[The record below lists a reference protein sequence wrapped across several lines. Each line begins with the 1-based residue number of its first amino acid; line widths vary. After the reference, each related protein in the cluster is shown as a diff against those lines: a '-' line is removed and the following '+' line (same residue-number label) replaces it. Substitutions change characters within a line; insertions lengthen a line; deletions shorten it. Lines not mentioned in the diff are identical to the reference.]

1 MIADTIIARLKA
13 NVEALGQRVDGAA
26 ALAPLIDGNELPAT
40 TPAAFVIPLG
50 LDAGRAESSTG
61 THRQMMH
68 LQWGV
73 LLVIDYA
80 GDVTGVETMP
90 EVGELAK
97 SIREA
102 LAGFQPGSDGVL
114 DLKRERLVKL
124 SKGTAFYQL
133 DFNVDEQLRIIS

>member
-1 MIADTIIARLKA
+1 
-13 NVEALGQRVDGAA
+13 
-26 ALAPLIDGNELPAT
+26 
-40 TPAAFVIPLG
+40 
-50 LDAGRAESSTG
+50 
-61 THRQMMH
+61 MMH

-73 LLVIDYA
+73 LLVVDYA
-80 GDVTGVETMP
+80 GDVTGAETMP
-90 EVGELAK
+90 EVGTIAK

>member
-13 NVEALGQRVDGAA
+13 NVAALGNRVEGAA

-50 LDAGRAESSTG
+50 LDAGRAESSAG
-61 THRQMMH
+61 THRQMLY

-73 LLVIDYA
+73 LLVVDYA
-80 GDVTGVETMP
+80 GDVTGAETMP
-90 EVGELAK
+90 EVGTIAAA
-97 SIREA
+97 IRAA

-114 DLKRERLVKL
+114 ELKRERLVKL
-124 SKGTAFYQL
+124 SAGAAFYQL
-133 DFNVDEQLRIIS
+133 DFSVDEQLRIIS

>member
-13 NVEALGQRVDGAA
+13 NVAALGNRVEGAA
-26 ALAPLIDGNELPAT
+26 ALAPLMDGNGLPAT
-40 TPAAFVIPLG
+40 TPIVFVIPLG

-61 THRQMMH
+61 THRQMMF
-68 LQWGV
+68 LQWGI
-73 LLVIDYA
+73 LLVVDYA
-80 GDVTGVETMP
+80 GDATGAETMP
-90 EVGELAK
+90 EVGTIAK
-97 SIREA
+97 AIREA
-102 LAGFQPGSDGVL
+102 LAGFQPGTDGVL